1 MILKGRTNERMHTK
15 AIILIISMIY
25 EGSVKNYENDLR
37 RKMTMITMITVILI
51 MTIIAKALTT
61 MNTKAVIMIIA
72 LITKTVGG

>member
-1 MILKGRTNERMHTK
+1 MILTGRTNERMHTK